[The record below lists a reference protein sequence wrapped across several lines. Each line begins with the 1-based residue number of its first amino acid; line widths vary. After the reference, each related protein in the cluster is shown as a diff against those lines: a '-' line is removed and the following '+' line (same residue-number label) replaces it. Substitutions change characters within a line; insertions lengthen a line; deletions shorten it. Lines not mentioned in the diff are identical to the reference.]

1 MPGRP
6 CQICSDTA
14 NLPIAAEMI
23 ASGAS
28 DQAIADKIGRIS
40 RMSVARHGRNCI
52 ERPMKAIVAAANKDK
67 NLRDERDQLI
77 AAAETG
83 GVTAAFLSLERIAMD
98 LRRVQERL
106 EHTANAA
113 ETDGQRLAVASL
125 SGQQLR
131 AAEVR
136 AKLGGWVTSQ
146 SDKGNAA
153 TINFSGRRTTR
164 IEGVPMHPEDPA
176 FNALPA
182 VPLSIG
188 ADHSVGGS
196 AACVTEEQDDEAEF
210 DEDV

>member
-1 MPGRP
+1 
-6 CQICSDTA
+6 
-14 NLPIAAEMI
+14 
-23 ASGAS
+23 
-28 DQAIADKIGRIS
+28 
-40 RMSVARHGRNCI
+40 
-52 ERPMKAIVAAANKDK
+52 MKAIVAAANKGK

-98 LRRVQERL
+98 LRRVQERM
-106 EHTANAA
+106 ERTANAA
-113 ETDGQRLAVASL
+113 ETDGQRLVVARL

-136 AKLGGWVTSQ
+136 AKLGGGWATSQ
-146 SDKGNAA
+146 SDKGKAA
-153 TINFSGRRTTR
+153 TINFSGGRTTR

-188 ADHSVGGS
+188 ANHSVGGS
-196 AACVTEEQDDEAEF
+196 APCVTQEQDDEAEF